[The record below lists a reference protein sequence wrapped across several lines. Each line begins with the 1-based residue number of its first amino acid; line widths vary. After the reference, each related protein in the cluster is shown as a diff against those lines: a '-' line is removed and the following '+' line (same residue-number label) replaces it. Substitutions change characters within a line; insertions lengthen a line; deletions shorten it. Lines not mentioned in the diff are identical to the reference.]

1 MVQVKNLT
9 IRHRKDNRVL
19 LEDFSMVL
27 NPGDKAA
34 ISGEE
39 GNGKATL
46 SRQSYDEALV
56 DDYIDYSGEIIR
68 NNARLSYLAQELTE
82 AEREEQAQL
91 RREYIAEWRN
101 GVMQVLDNTYVV
113 DKNGIKHKLQKK
125 QPKS

>member
-1 MVQVKNLT
+1 MIQDKL
-9 IRHRKDNRVL
+9 NRINEL
-19 LEDFSMVL
+19 
-27 NPGDKAA
+27 
-34 ISGEE
+34 
-39 GNGKATL
+39 
-46 SRQSYDEALV
+46 
-56 DDYIDYSGEIIR
+56 
-68 NNARLSYLAQELTE
+68 ARLQRERELTE

>member
-1 MVQVKNLT
+1 MIQ
-9 IRHRKDNRVL
+9 
-19 LEDFSMVL
+19 
-27 NPGDKAA
+27 DKLDR
-34 ISGEE
+34 INE
-39 GNGKATL
+39 L
-46 SRQSYDEALV
+46 
-56 DDYIDYSGEIIR
+56 
-68 NNARLSYLAQELTE
+68 ARLQRERELTE